1 MTSQIKNYKIM
12 NYTLFFLFILIIII
26 KSPCTLYLGRSENGL
41 EVFYNFALENSFID
55 TLFYVY
61 SEAKY
66 FELWTNLSA
75 IIVSLVPFESYFVT
89 VYLALVIKV
98 LLLYYIFFCNSSL
111 LISTFHKLLF
121 ASFSIFSTGIT
132 PEIWLT
138 TLHSKNFFAIL
149 TFLMFFQNFNDFNR
163 KKYFIYRLGLILNG
177 FSSIY
182 SSILA
187 PLFFYK
193 YIIEKKKNYF
203 YNFVSSAIPLITNLY
218 IFFYFSLKPSAINDR
233 FVIEL
238 DKIINLIYS
247 VFIRPILGG
256 NLSNIIFKNFNFTD
270 LKVLVLILF
279 SITIFFIVSLVYCFR
294 KKDQTINFILLALFL
309 NIFLIL
315 LGAQY
320 PNFAGGRY
328 AVLSSIIF
336 LTLFLR
342 LLQIENKTFLNH
354 SFFAIIFVS
363 LAIGLAE
370 FRHFNQWMYL
380 LKC

>member
-1 MTSQIKNYKIM
+1 MTAQIKNYKII
-12 NYTLFFLFILIIII
+12 NYTLFFLFILIIIF
-26 KSPCTLYLGRSENGL
+26 KSPCTLYSGRSENGL
-41 EVFYNFALENSFID
+41 EVFYNFALKNSFFE

-66 FELWTNLSA
+66 FELWTNISA
-75 IIVSLVPFESYFVT
+75 IVVSFVPFESYFVT

-98 LLLYYIFFCNSSL
+98 SLLYYIFFCNSNL
-111 LISTFHKLLF
+111 VISTFHKFLF

-138 TLHSKNFFAIL
+138 TLHSKNFFGIL
-149 TFLMFFQNFNDFNR
+149 TFLMFFQNFSDFNK

-187 PLFFYK
+187 PLFLCK
-193 YIIEKKKNYF
+193 YIIEKKISYF
-203 YNFVSSAIPLITNLY
+203 YNFISSVIPLIANFY
-218 IFFYFSLKPSAINDR
+218 IFVYFSLKPSAINDR

-238 DKIINLIYS
+238 EKIINLIYS
-247 VFIRPILGG
+247 VFVRPILGG
-256 NLSNIIFKNFNFTD
+256 NLSNIFFKNFNLVD
-270 LKVLVLILF
+270 LKILVLILF
-279 SITIFFIVSLVYCFR
+279 FITIFFIVSLIYCLK
-294 KKDQTINFILLALFL
+294 KKDQILNFILFALFL
-309 NIFLIL
+309 NIILIL

-320 PNFAGGRY
+320 PDFAGGRY

-342 LLQIENKTFLNH
+342 LIQIEKKTFLNL

-363 LAIGLAE
+363 LAIGLTE
-370 FRHFNQWMYL
+370 FKYFNQWMYL